1 MGLLGKGEMSS
12 PLQSHEVHIA
22 NDLLW
27 VTGEMEAL
35 GNPHNYINQDG
46 LDFLRIANPDIAPWS
61 FSGLPSSH
69 APSIVMARDRI
80 QFLMFIHKASLEEFR
95 PAPRT
100 EMLVLYLPLAIIR
113 GKAPFLSEAKLSN
126 FLDFWKGIFV
136 PIAEAEIYFLAGN
149 ASQLP
154 AQSSHEDPRLVYVN
168 RHVLQSYIE
177 G

>member
-1 MGLLGKGEMSS
+1 MGLLGKGQMSS
-12 PLQSHEVHIA
+12 PIQSHEVYIA

-27 VTGEMEAL
+27 VTGEMETL

-46 LDFLRIANPDIAPWS
+46 LDFIRISNPHIMPWS

-69 APSIVMARDRI
+69 VPEVVLARERT
-80 QFLMFIHKASLEEFR
+80 QFLMFMHEASLAEYR
-95 PAPRT
+95 PAPRMA
-100 EMLVLYLPLAIIR
+100 MLVLHLPLAIIR
-113 GKAPFLSEAKLSN
+113 GNAPFLSEAKLSN

-136 PIAEAEIYFLAGN
+136 PIADAEVYFLADS

-154 AQSSHEDPRLVYVN
+154 ARSPLLYIN
-168 RHVLQSYIE
+168 RYILQSYIA